1 VQCFSK
7 ILQMTGAERSCRPDE
22 NEAGFQSRAPIPH
35 SPHSRHEILADATVV
50 MMSPFSASAIRVM
63 LRRSRTAWACV
74 LQVVE
79 SAALPAKTSTALGRP
94 QTM

>member
-1 VQCFSK
+1 MRCFRK
-7 ILQMTGAERSCRPDE
+7 TLQMTGAEGSCRPDE
-22 NEAGFQSRAPIPH
+22 NEAGFQSRAPV
-35 SPHSRHEILADATVV
+35 PHSRHEILADVTVV

-63 LRRSRTAWACV
+63 LSRSRMACACV

-94 QTM
+94 QTT